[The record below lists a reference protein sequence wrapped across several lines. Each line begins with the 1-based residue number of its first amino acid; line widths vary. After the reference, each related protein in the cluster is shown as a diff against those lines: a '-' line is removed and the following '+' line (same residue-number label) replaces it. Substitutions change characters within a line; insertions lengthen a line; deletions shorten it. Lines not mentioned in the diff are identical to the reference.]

1 MLKLA
6 IEGHGHVVVEA
17 RDQGEAM
24 RAMQQ
29 DRPALVLTDLRLPEG
44 DGFGVLRAAKEL
56 DPELPVIVMTAYGSI
71 QDAVA
76 AMKEGALD
84 FLAKP
89 VDPDHLMLMVERALA
104 QRRVMTEYILLKE
117 ELAARRG
124 APQIIGD
131 APSLKQSI
139 LALQRAAGSDATVLL
154 EGESGTGKE
163 LFARALHALSPRSD
177 GPFVAINCAAIP
189 DNLLETEL
197 FGHEKG
203 AFTGAVARKPG
214 KFELA
219 HHGTLFLDEIGDL
232 PLALQAKILRAL
244 EERRFERV
252 GGTQSLHV
260 DVRIVAATNKQ
271 LRAGVAAKQF
281 REDLYFRLSVFPI
294 AIPPLRD
301 RQDDIPILARH
312 FAERFSRELKKKAAI
327 LAPSAIEE
335 LQKYHWPG
343 NVRELQNCM
352 ERAVIL
358 SESDTIHGRHLNL
371 SLHAPLPPEAP
382 SPWATFDLSGTLAD
396 VVKRAQGEV
405 EKRKIEQALKEA
417 GGDKGRAADL
427 LGLPFKTLLAKL
439 KEYGL
444 GITRSS
450 VQRQRQRAELP
461 AVHDEHEEPAR
472 LETSNSVRL
481 TARQAAIDGQR
492 AVTQSNSIICD
503 RAFEFA
509 SRLLKL
515 CDRMHERGPSARHI
529 ANQVIRC
536 GTSIGANAEEAQE
549 GQTKADFIAKLS
561 VSAKRRVRRP
571 IG

>member
-29 DRPALVLTDLRLPEG
+29 NRPALVLTDLRLPEG

-89 VDPDHLMLMVERALA
+89 VDPDHLMLMVERALT

-131 APSLKQSI
+131 APSLRHSI
-139 LALQRAAGSDATVLL
+139 LSLQRAAGSDATVLL

-189 DNLLETEL
+189 ENLLETEL

-203 AFTGAVARKPG
+203 AFTGAVTRKPG

-281 REDLYFRLSVFPI
+281 REDLFFRLSVFPI
-294 AIPPLRD
+294 TIPPLRD
-301 RQDDIPILARH
+301 RPEDIPILARH
-312 FAERFSRELKKKAAI
+312 FAEKFSRELKKKAAI

-371 SLHAPLPPEAP
+371 SLHAPMLPDAP
-382 SPWATFDLSGTLAD
+382 SPWTAFDLSGTLAD
-396 VVKRAQGEV
+396 VLKRAQIEV
-405 EKRKIEQALKEA
+405 EKRKIEQAMKEG

-427 LGLPFKTLLAKL
+427 LGLPYKNLLAKL
-439 KEYGL
+439 KDYG
-444 GITRSS
+444 
-450 VQRQRQRAELP
+450 
-461 AVHDEHEEPAR
+461 
-472 LETSNSVRL
+472 
-481 TARQAAIDGQR
+481 
-492 AVTQSNSIICD
+492 
-503 RAFEFA
+503 F
-509 SRLLKL
+509 
-515 CDRMHERGPSARHI
+515 M
-529 ANQVIRC
+529 
-536 GTSIGANAEEAQE
+536 
-549 GQTKADFIAKLS
+549 
-561 VSAKRRVRRP
+561 
-571 IG
+571 

>member
-6 IEGHGHVVVEA
+6 IEGHGHTVVEA

-89 VDPDHLMLMVERALA
+89 VDPDHLMLMVERALT

-131 APSLKQSI
+131 APSLKTSI
-139 LALQRAAGSDATVLL
+139 LSLQRAAGSDATVLL

-189 DNLLETEL
+189 ENLLETEL

-294 AIPPLRD
+294 TIPPLRD
-301 RQDDIPILARH
+301 RQEDIPILARH
-312 FAERFSRELKKKAAI
+312 FAERFSRELKKKSAI

-335 LQKYHWPG
+335 LQRYHWPG

-371 SLHAPLPPEAP
+371 SLHAPMLPDAP
-382 SPWATFDLSGTLAD
+382 SPWTTFDLSGTLAD
-396 VVKRAQGEV
+396 VTKRAQMEV
-405 EKRKIEQALKEA
+405 EKRKIEQAMKEG

-427 LGLPFKTLLAKL
+427 LGLPFKQLLAKL
-439 KEYGL
+439 KEYGY
-444 GITRSS
+444 
-450 VQRQRQRAELP
+450 Q
-461 AVHDEHEEPAR
+461 
-472 LETSNSVRL
+472 
-481 TARQAAIDGQR
+481 
-492 AVTQSNSIICD
+492 
-503 RAFEFA
+503 
-509 SRLLKL
+509 
-515 CDRMHERGPSARHI
+515 
-529 ANQVIRC
+529 
-536 GTSIGANAEEAQE
+536 
-549 GQTKADFIAKLS
+549 
-561 VSAKRRVRRP
+561 
-571 IG
+571 